1 MNDLI
6 KFYTRGPMKG
16 LAGRTLEIQLVEANV
31 QETMSFLDEF
41 FESLLR
47 KRRITSGNLFSVVRN
62 SVDSGNKVLFRKAE
76 VHGYYKNGLTDFSYA
91 LLRDWA
97 HVEHDLSASGQR
109 FVIAEAIRTN
119 GYITFLYGEEELP
132 YHGRPT
138 MLRENGFQLR
148 HSGGYRNYRFESVEE
163 LRATSVRSRSDNLSD
178 LHLNGVLSSPVI
190 KLRFDDEGSG
200 SALVRLAY
208 ADKTPPEY
216 VREWSYER
224 IKQNLHWV
232 PVESPIYESYVAE
245 SRALWQM

>member
-1 MNDLI
+1 MNELI

-16 LAGRTLEIQLVEANV
+16 LAGRTLEIQLVEANA
-31 QETMSFLDEF
+31 QQTMSFLEEF
-41 FESLLR
+41 FLSLLR
-47 KRRITSGNLFSVVRN
+47 KRRITVGNLESCIRKAVY
-62 SVDSGNKVLFRKAE
+62 DSENVLFRGGE
-76 VHGYYKNGLTDFSYA
+76 VHSYYKNGLTELSYA
-91 LLRDWA
+91 LLKDWI
-97 HVEHDLSASGQR
+97 HVEADLRPTQQQI
-109 FVIAEAIRTN
+109 VIAEAIRTN
-119 GYITFLYGEEELP
+119 GYITFLYGDEELP

-138 MLRENGFQLR
+138 RLRENGFQLR
-148 HSGGYRNYRFESVEE
+148 HSGGYRNYRFDSVKE
-163 LRATSVRSRSDNLSD
+163 LRAASIRSRSDKLSD

-208 ADKTPPEY
+208 ADKNPPEY